1 MKKSFGAKE
10 TKIILIILVIIFFI
24 VEKLLLN
31 NIIRVEGV
39 KFGLYNLF
47 IIFAIININPKFA
60 FLLFGAK
67 LALGIVFISTAVIY
81 PLFGGL
87 LSLAAM
93 VLAYRTGK
101 GKMGYI
107 GIGIIGALVYN
118 ITVYA
123 AAAISVSSSAV
134 FYNTPQM
141 LILSV
146 LIGGATGSLAFL
158 LSKSNIFVLNDGGS
172 DEKK

>member
-1 MKKSFGAKE
+1 MKKSIGTRGAKV
-10 TKIILIILVIIFFI
+10 ILIILVIIFFI
-24 VEKLLLN
+24 IEKLLLN
-31 NIIRVEGV
+31 NIIRVEGI

-67 LALGIVFISTAVIY
+67 LAFGIVFISTAVIY

-87 LSLAAM
+87 LSVAAM
-93 VLAYRTGK
+93 ALAYRMGK

-107 GIGIIGALVYN
+107 GVGIIGSLVYN
-118 ITVYA
+118 ITVYS
-123 AAAISVSSSAV
+123 AAAISVSSGAV

-146 LIGGATGSLAFL
+146 ILGGATGSLAVL

-172 DEKK
+172 NEKK